1 MAIHFGVIWKLWRI
15 IITLS
20 NYYGNWITVIVTVI
34 IHSNDSHQISNV
46 LNVDE
51 RLVNSRPTHVSLL
64 TSLNMIELASLNIVV
79 DRLVHACWNCLFIL
93 LLSYNPACLI
103 MLTELTS
110 TFDQLSLSFDRCF
123 WNQNSPRKYLI
134 MQEKNQCSCTK
145 IILDNH
151 LAWKLI

>member
-20 NYYGNWITVIVTVI
+20 NYYCNCYRGNYSLQWLS
-34 IHSNDSHQISNV
+34 SNFKRFKCWWETRQLSSYTRKP
-46 LNVDE
+46 VDKLE
-51 RLVNSRPTHVSLL
+51 HDWAGQLEHRCWQTCSCML
-64 TSLNMIELASLNIVV
+64 EL
-79 DRLVHACWNCLFIL
+79 LVHTVVIL
-93 LLSYNPACLI
+93 PILHVLSV
-103 MLTELTS
+103 LTELTS

>member
-64 TSLNMIELASLNIVV
+64 TSLNMVELANWTSLLTGLFMHVGT
-79 DRLVHACWNCLFIL
+79 AC
-93 LLSYNPACLI
+93 SYCCYLTNPACLI
-103 MLTELTS
+103 SVNRVNINFRS
-110 TFDQLSLSFDRCF
+110 TFTVVWSGFLKPKQSSKISDHARKEPMQL
-123 WNQNSPRKYLI
+123 Y
-134 MQEKNQCSCTK
+134 KNYSG
-145 IILDNH
+145 
-151 LAWKLI
+151 

>member
-1 MAIHFGVIWKLWRI
+1 MAIHFGVIWKLLRI

-20 NYYGNWITVIVTVI
+20 NYYGNLITVIVTVI

-93 LLSYNPACLI
+93 LLSYQSCMSYHVNRVNI
-103 MLTELTS
+103 NFRS
-110 TFDQLSLSFDRCF
+110 TFTVVWSGFLKPKQSSKISDHARKEPMQL
-123 WNQNSPRKYLI
+123 Y
-134 MQEKNQCSCTK
+134 KNYSG
-145 IILDNH
+145 
-151 LAWKLI
+151 